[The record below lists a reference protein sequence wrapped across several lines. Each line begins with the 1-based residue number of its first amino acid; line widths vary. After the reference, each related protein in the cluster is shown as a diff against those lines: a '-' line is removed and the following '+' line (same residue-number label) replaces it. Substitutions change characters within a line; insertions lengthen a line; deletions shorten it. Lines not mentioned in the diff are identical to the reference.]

1 MHLRVKI
8 WFLMVMM
15 SSNLLAQLLSLDSIA
30 KYDFVRYDLNRLSV
44 KDTTTFSNFFEKVWT
59 FESQDSGKVRV
70 MHIGDSHIQA
80 GYFTE
85 KVRECIHK
93 GLGCGT
99 RERGFVFPFG
109 MAHTNGPSN
118 YGAIFTGDWTGFK
131 SSSNS
136 TKSDWGLSGI
146 SASTKDDSTT
156 LKVYSNNHTFDAYQ
170 FNKVRLFFRDPSGA
184 YTISLKADR
193 IDSIAV
199 LDDIYGCYK
208 TFEIEG
214 LTDTLYFTF
223 KKHSSDAEASFLI
236 QGIELLNDAPGVT
249 YSEAG
254 VNGAEIKSFLRCRD
268 FAPHLAT
275 VSPDL
280 IVISLGTNDAY
291 RLNFDDSVF
300 YNYYDSLITV
310 IRNTLPNSNILLTTP
325 GDGKR
330 YRKTPLTENI
340 LIRKAI
346 LKLAKKNNCGVWDF
360 FNIMGGLGSINHW
373 YANKLTAEDFL
384 HLNEDGYAFQG
395 ELFYQALSK
404 AYNAY
409 TAERRVRPLVVNEG
423 IDYMKL
429 MNQMLSYNPTEPIFF
444 SHYLF
449 WVLFSVFFLI
459 YGFIY
464 KKLQLRSLYLFAISL
479 FFYYKAGGLYFS
491 LLILS
496 TIIDYFIGNR
506 IYKSN
511 RGLFKKS
518 WLVTAVALNLFLLF
532 FFKYTGFFID
542 LINDLFAT
550 QLEPYN
556 IFAGFGNVFAEGKFD
571 VSEIILPVGISFYTF
586 QTISY
591 SVDVYR
597 KKVEPVKN
605 ILDFG
610 FYVSFFPQLVAGPIV
625 RANEFIPQIYKP
637 YRLTYGDFS
646 KACLLILGGLF
657 KKIVISD
664 YISTNFVDRIFES
677 PLKYSG
683 FENLM
688 GSYGYTIQIYCDF
701 SAYSDIAIGLALLL
715 GFSLPNNF
723 NQPYLSTNIT
733 EFWRR
738 WHISLSSW
746 LRDYLYIPLGGNRKG
761 RVRTYIHLFLT
772 MLLGGLWHGASL
784 KFVVWGAL
792 HGGALAIHKAIK
804 EFTSF
809 KGASSKSR
817 KFLGWFITFHFVVFC
832 WVFFRAPDQET
843 IGYIFNQIVFEF
855 NFYHI
860 PEYFSNPSTLSIFAV
875 MLFGYLIHLIPDSF
889 EIRIQEIFNNK
900 WWPSLGI
907 VAAAAVLI
915 IYQFKSADI
924 QPFIYFQF

>member
-1 MHLRVKI
+1 MHLRIKI
-8 WFLMVMM
+8 CLFLAMLKL
-15 SSNLLAQLLSLDSIA
+15 SLIGQLFSLDSIA

-44 KDTTTFSNFFEKVWT
+44 KDTTTLAAFFEKVWM
-59 FESQDSGKVRV
+59 FESQDSGKARI

-118 YGAIFTGDWTGFK
+118 YAAQYTGDWKGFK
-131 SSSNS
+131 SSSS
-136 TKSDWGLSGI
+136 TTQSEWGLSGI
-146 SASTKDDSTT
+146 SAVTRDDSST
-156 LKVYSNNHTFDAYQ
+156 LKIYSNNHTFDSYQ
-170 FNKVRLFFRDPSGA
+170 FNKVRLYFKDELGVFK
-184 YTISLKADR
+184 ISLKADQA
-193 IDSIAV
+193 DSSLISNDV
-199 LDDIYGCYK
+199 EGSFK
-208 TFEIEG
+208 TFELSE
-214 LTDTLYFTF
+214 LTDTIYFTF
-223 KKHSSDAEASFLI
+223 KKDSAHPNASLLI
-236 QGIELLNDAPGVT
+236 QGIELLNDEPGIT
-249 YSEAG
+249 YSEVG
-254 VNGAEIKSFLRCRD
+254 VNGAEIKSFLRCND
-268 FAPHLAT
+268 FIPQLAM
-275 VSPDL
+275 VNPDL
-280 IVISLGTNDAY
+280 IIISLGANDAY
-291 RLNFDDSVF
+291 RLNFNDSVF
-300 YNYYDSLITV
+300 YHHYDSLINIV
-310 IRNTLPNSNILLTTP
+310 RAALPNSNIILTTT

-330 YRKTPLTENI
+330 YRKTPLIENI
-340 LIRKAI
+340 LIRKCI
-346 LKLAKKNNCGVWDF
+346 LNLAKKNNCAVWDF
-360 FNIMGGLGSINHW
+360 FNVMGGLGSINHW

-384 HLNEDGYAFQG
+384 HLNEEGYAFQG
-395 ELFYQALSK
+395 KLFYQALSES
-404 AYNAY
+404 YNDY
-409 TAERRVRPLVVNEG
+409 TKQRRIRPLIVKEG
-423 IDYMKL
+423 IDYKEL
-429 MNQMLSYNPTEPIFF
+429 VSGIFSYTPKEPIFF

-449 WVLFSVFFLI
+449 WVFFSFFFVI

-496 TIIDYFIGNR
+496 TLIDYFIGNR

-511 RGLFKKS
+511 KKLNKQI
-518 WLVTAVALNLFLLF
+518 WLSTAISLNLFLLF
-532 FFKYTGFFID
+532 FFKYTGFFTSV
-542 LINDLFAT
+542 INDLSGTSF
-550 QLEPYN
+550 EPYN
-556 IFAGFGNVFAEGKFD
+556 IFAGIGNFFSEGKFD

-597 KKVEPVKN
+597 KKVRPVRN
-605 ILDFG
+605 IMDFG

-637 YRLTYGDFS
+637 YQVTYRQFS
-646 KACLLILGGLF
+646 RACLLILGGLF

-664 YISTNFVDRIFES
+664 YISTNFVDRVFES

-733 EFWRR
+733 DFWRR

-761 RVRTYIHLFLT
+761 KIRTFVNLFLT

-784 KFVVWGAL
+784 KFIVWGGL
-792 HGGALAIHKAIK
+792 HGAALAIHKGIK
-804 EFTSF
+804 EFTLF
-809 KGASSKSR
+809 KGSSSRLR
-817 KFLGWFITFHFVVFC
+817 KFSGWFLTFHFVVFC

-843 IGYIFNQIVFEF
+843 IGHIFNQILFEF

-860 PEYFSNPSTLSIFAV
+860 PEYFTNTSTLSIFLV
-875 MLFGYLIHLIPDSF
+875 MMCGYLLHLIPDSF
-889 EIRIQEIFNNK
+889 EIKLQEFFSNK
-900 WWPSLGI
+900 WWPSIGV
-907 VAAAAVLI
+907 VAIAAVLL
-915 IYQFKSADI
+915 IYQFKSAEI

>member
-1 MHLRVKI
+1 MRLRI
-8 WFLMVMM
+8 NILFLLVMLGP
-15 SSNLLAQLLSLDSIA
+15 NLMAQLFSLDTIA

-59 FESQDSGKVRV
+59 FESQDSGKARI

-80 GYFTE
+80 GYFTG

-118 YGAIFTGDWTGFK
+118 YGAKFSGNWKGFK
-131 SSSNS
+131 SSSKS
-136 TKSDWGLSGI
+136 TNSDWGLSGI
-146 SASTKDDSTT
+146 SAVTNDDSTT
-156 LKVYSNNHTFDAYQ
+156 LKVYSNNHTFDSYR
-170 FNKVRLFFRDPSGA
+170 FNKIRLYFRDDSDA
-184 YTISLKADR
+184 YTISLRADR
-193 IDSIAV
+193 VDSV
-199 LDDIYGCYK
+199 VVVNDVYGCFK
-208 TFEIEG
+208 TFKTQE
-214 LTDTLYFTF
+214 LTDTVYFTF
-223 KKHSSDAEASFLI
+223 KKRSLNSNASFLI
-236 QGIELLNDAPGVT
+236 QGIELLNDAPGIT
-249 YSEAG
+249 YSEVG
-254 VNGAEIKSFLRCRD
+254 VNGAEVKSFLRCQD
-268 FAPHLAT
+268 FTSQLAT
-275 VSPDL
+275 VNPDL
-280 IVISLGTNDAY
+280 VVISLGTNDAY
-291 RLNFDDSVF
+291 RLDFNESVF
-300 YNYYDSLITV
+300 YDYYDSLINI
-310 IRNTLPNSNILLTTP
+310 IRTSLPNSNIILTTP

-340 LIRKAI
+340 LIRKSI
-346 LKLAKKNNCGVWDF
+346 LALAKKKNCGVWDF
-360 FNIMGGLGSINHW
+360 FNIMGGLGSVNHW
-373 YANKLTAEDFL
+373 YSNKLTAEDFL
-384 HLNEDGYAFQG
+384 HLNEEGYAFQG
-395 ELFYQALSK
+395 TLFYEALSK
-404 AYNAY
+404 AYNNY
-409 TAERRVRPLVVNEG
+409 TAKRRVRPLIVNEG
-423 IDYMKL
+423 VDYKNL
-429 MNQMLSYNPTEPIFF
+429 VTGIFSYTPKEPIFF

-449 WVLFSVFFLI
+449 WVFFSIFFLI

-464 KKLQLRSLYLFAISL
+464 KKLHLRSLYLFVISL

-496 TIIDYFIGNR
+496 TLIDYFIGNR
-506 IYKSN
+506 IYKSHKQ
-511 RGLFKKS
+511 LYKKA
-518 WLVTAVALNLFLLF
+518 WLVTAVSLNLFLLF
-532 FFKYTGFFID
+532 FFKYAGFFAGF
-542 LINDLFAT
+542 INELLGT
-550 QLEPYN
+550 QLQPYN
-556 IFAGFGNVFAEGKFD
+556 IFSGIGNLFYEGKFD

-597 KKVEPVKN
+597 KKVMPVRN
-605 ILDFG
+605 IFDFG

-637 YRLTYGDFS
+637 YRVTYSQFS
-646 KACLLILGGLF
+646 RACLLILGGLF

-664 YISTNFVDRIFES
+664 YISTNFVDRVFES

-701 SAYSDIAIGLALLL
+701 SAYSDIAIGLALIL

-733 EFWRR
+733 DFWRR

-761 RVRTYIHLFLT
+761 KVRTYINLFLT

-784 KFVVWGAL
+784 KFIVWGGL

-804 EFTSF
+804 EFTPI
-809 KGASSKSR
+809 KKTSSKLR
-817 KFLGWFITFHFVVFC
+817 RFIGWFLTFHFVVFC
-832 WVFFRAPDQET
+832 WVFFRAPNQEI
-843 IGYIFNQIVFEF
+843 IGQIFNQILFEF
-855 NFYHI
+855 NVYHI
-860 PEYFSNPSTLSIFAV
+860 PEYFMNTSTLSIFLV
-875 MLFGYLIHLIPDSF
+875 MMCGYLLHLIPDSF
-889 EIRIQEIFNNK
+889 EMKVQEFFSNK
-900 WWPSLGI
+900 WWPSIGF
-907 VAAAAVLI
+907 VALSAILL
-915 IYQFKSADI
+915 IYQFKSAEI